1 MDGDKGKKMTF
12 SDEKYIVWNV
22 DIKAYDYLILL
33 KSFKSD
39 GYKLM
44 KFKIVL
50 N

>member
-1 MDGDKGKKMTF
+1 MDQNKGKKIVF

-22 DIKAYDYLILL
+22 NIKAYDSLILL
-33 KSFKSD
+33 KSIESAAF
-39 GYKLM
+39 KLM